1 MRLRPGDV
9 LGVKALIEID
19 RGVDAAH
26 DFRRTTGKTTAPQR
40 IRREVS
46 TAIGSLICAGHAER
60 SKQKRKSKT
69 LRWSRAFASLLLLI
83 LAGGGLGAEDN
94 PGVPQRARLG
104 EFIPA
109 SPLLPAPA
117 ISFVDLAGNTVSL
130 SEFTGKIVLVNL
142 WATWCE
148 PCLREMPSLERVQ
161 SRLGDKIAVVAISED
176 HGGRKAVEPFIDKLG
191 LKSIKIYL
199 DPKSAMER
207 AFKVQGLPTSFLIDQ
222 KGRVLG
228 RVEGAAEWD
237 APELLEVLKSF
248 LGNDEII
255 KASLHKARP

>member
-1 MRLRPGDV
+1 MRW
-9 LGVKALIEID
+9 
-19 RGVDAAH
+19 RG
-26 DFRRTTGKTTAPQR
+26 
-40 IRREVS
+40 
-46 TAIGSLICAGHAER
+46 AI
-60 SKQKRKSKT
+60 
-69 LRWSRAFASLLLLI
+69 ASLLLLV
-83 LAGGGLGAEDN
+83 LAGGGSAAEDSPN
-94 PGVPQRARLG
+94 VSERARLG
-104 EFIPA
+104 EFIPV

-117 ISFVDLAGNTVSL
+117 VSFADLAGNTVSL

-176 HGGRKAVEPFIDKLG
+176 RGGSKSVEPYIDKLG
-191 LKSIKIYL
+191 LKSVKIYL

-207 AFKVQGLPTSFLIDQ
+207 AFKVQGLPTSFLIDR

-237 APELLEVLKSF
+237 APKLLDVLKSF
-248 LGNDEII
+248 LSDDEII